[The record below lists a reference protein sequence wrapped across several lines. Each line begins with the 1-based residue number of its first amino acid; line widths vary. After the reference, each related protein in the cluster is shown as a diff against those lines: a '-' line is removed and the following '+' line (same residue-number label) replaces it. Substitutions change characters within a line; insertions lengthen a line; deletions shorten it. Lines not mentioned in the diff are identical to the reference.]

1 MKRIALFLISLLAV
15 TAVLAQPARRRNQ
28 QQTSITQKQQVMVP
42 VAGQTPQG
50 TSQADSQAKPK
61 KQSAPAKKA
70 GVSYRDFP
78 TAQPMPQDV
87 SWRRDVYRI
96 LDLSQDENAS
106 LYYPT
111 MPQDGRQNLFS
122 YIFYLLRKRMI
133 KAYDTKLD
141 ANEDFSAG
149 NTVSARELM
158 DRYKMYYERDS
169 IKKTITIRD
178 ADIPSDE
185 VKLYYVK
192 ESVYYN
198 QNTATFH
205 SRVTALCP
213 VLVRGDVE
221 FGGSEARYPMFWVK
235 YDDIAP
241 YLGKLP
247 LMSSNYNN
255 AATLSADDF
264 FTLGRYKGDIY
275 RTVNLQ
281 DRLLSNYCQ
290 TDSDLQREQQR
301 IEGELTDFRRH
312 VWGDDSIA
320 APQQADT
327 AEADSVK
334 GDADSDEEAAP
345 APAKKRRSVS
355 TARRTRS
362 ASSSRQKQKA
372 TKPKKQKPASAPKAS
387 KSGGGGFSV
396 RRARH

>member
-1 MKRIALFLISLLAV
+1 MKRLALFLITLLVV
-15 TAVLAQPARRRNQ
+15 TTVAAQPARRRNQ
-28 QQTSITQKQQVMVP
+28 QTQAQSPQTQVTQV
-42 VAGQTPQG
+42 QTTQTAKPQPQAQG
-50 TSQADSQAKPK
+50 TQTKKP
-61 KQSAPAKKA
+61 A

-78 TAQPMPQDV
+78 TSQPMPADV

-96 LDLSQDENAS
+96 LDLTKDENAT

-122 YIFYLLRKRMI
+122 YIFYLLRKKMI

-141 ANEDFSAG
+141 ANDNFSEG
-149 NTVSARELM
+149 NTVSARALM

-169 IKKTITIRD
+169 VKKTIRIND

-185 VKLYYVK
+185 VKLYYIK

-221 FGGSEARYPMFWVK
+221 FGGTEARYPMFWVK

-247 LMSSNYNN
+247 LTSSNYNN

-264 FTLGRYKGDIY
+264 FTMGRYKGDIY

-281 DRLLSNYCQ
+281 DRLLSDYCQ
-290 TDSDLQREQQR
+290 TDSDMLREQQR
-301 IEGELTDFRRH
+301 IEGELTEFRRH
-312 VWGDDSIA
+312 VWGADSIA
-320 APQQADT
+320 AQAESAT
-327 AEADSVK
+327 ATDSVQAK
-334 GDADSDEEAAP
+334 DEEEEKAAP
-345 APAKKRRSVS
+345 STSRRKVN
-355 TARRTRS
+355 TARRTRTSS
-362 ASSSRQKQKA
+362 ASRQNAKA
-372 TKPKKQKPASAPKAS
+372 TKPKKQKVSTPRSS
-387 KSGGGGFSV
+387 GKSGGGNGLSV
-396 RRARH
+396 RRQRH

>member
-1 MKRIALFLISLLAV
+1 MKRIAFLLISLVAIS
-15 TAVLAQPARRRNQ
+15 AAAQPARRRNQ
-28 QQTSITQKQQVMVP
+28 QSQQNTSTTTQQTTTPTRQTATPSQPATAAQQK
-42 VAGQTPQG
+42 
-50 TSQADSQAKPK
+50 KP
-61 KQSAPAKKA
+61 A
-70 GVSYRDFP
+70 GVSYREFP
-78 TAQPMPQDV
+78 TAQPMPTDV
-87 SWRRDVYRI
+87 SWRRDVYRT

-122 YIFYLLRKRMI
+122 YLFYLLRKKQI

-141 ANEDFSAG
+141 ANEDFSEG
-149 NTVSARELM
+149 NTVSARALM
-158 DRYKMYYERDS
+158 DRYHMYYERDS
-169 IKKTITIRD
+169 VKKTIRISD

-192 ESVYYN
+192 ESVYYD

-221 FGGSEARYPMFWVK
+221 FGGTEARYPMFWVK
-235 YDDIAP
+235 YDDVAP

-281 DRLLSNYCQ
+281 DRLLASYCQ
-290 TDSDLQREQQR
+290 TDSDLVREQQR
-301 IEGELTDFRRH
+301 IEGELTDFQRH
-312 VWGDDSIA
+312 VWGIDSVQVA
-320 APQQADT
+320 G
-327 AEADSVK
+327 AEASAEAS
-334 GDADSDEEAAP
+334 ADSAQVEGDDEEAAP
-345 APAKKRRSVS
+345 AKKA
-355 TARRTRS
+355 TARRSSTSRRS
-362 ASSSRQKQKA
+362 RAAATPKQKKQKAQKQRSERAPRASSSG
-372 TKPKKQKPASAPKAS
+372 
-387 KSGGGGFSV
+387 SGYSV
-396 RRARH
+396 RRERH